1 MDWRFWTCK
10 CLYRP
15 CRFGVRSI
23 IGETRRVW
31 YDGPMLR
38 AIVVFIPPKIAF
50 IRSTLDVICN
60 ATTQPLPPSWSEPIS
75 NVRNAQAE
83 LAIC

>member
-1 MDWRFWTCK
+1 
-10 CLYRP
+10 
-15 CRFGVRSI
+15 
-23 IGETRRVW
+23 
-31 YDGPMLR
+31 MLR
-38 AIVVFIPPKIAF
+38 AIVVFILSKIAF

-60 ATTQPLPPSWSEPIS
+60 ATTEALPPSWSEQIS